1 MLYRTRLN
9 ASVDCVCFLQQQELA
24 FRGHNE
30 SKGSSN
36 QKKFLELLQVFC

>member
-9 ASVDCVCFLQQQELA
+9 ASVDCVCFLQQQGLA
-24 FRGHNE
+24 FHGRDE

-36 QKKFLELLQVFC
+36 Q